1 MKSVKA
7 VNMKEYE
14 YRQERNA
21 IKKETK
27 SLRSQRKNRKG
38 QWTNIVGYD

>member
-1 MKSVKA
+1 MKQVKVVA
-7 VNMKEYE
+7 MKDYE
-14 YRQERNA
+14 YRAQKDA

-27 SLRSQRKNRKG
+27 NMRSQRRNRKG